1 MDTATSDTFV
11 SVIAPLSNDA
21 EILRDFVTEVST
33 VLRPRY
39 ANYEVVLVDDGS
51 TDQTASVLKDLLA
64 ELDCLRVVRLSR
76 RFGRDSAILA
86 GMESCI
92 GDYIVIIMP
101 ESDPPSL
108 IPELITRCR
117 AGAGVI
123 VGKPANAPPQPWW
136 AEFTSRLFHAYSRRV
151 LRVEM
156 QKGARSYFCLSRT
169 ALNAILAVRSR
180 VWHLRYLAGI
190 IGFDTSTV
198 EYKQISR
205 SGKQPQRHFTEDV
218 TDAIGIVLSNTKHP
232 LRIVSALG
240 LVASS
245 VNLLYMVY
253 IVLVYLLKPDV
264 AAGWTTLSMQ
274 TTVMFFLLFV
284 ILTVLSEYVALALEE
299 SQRRPAYF
307 VAAEMNSN
315 VVLRDQERRNIVTDS
330 K

>member
-1 MDTATSDTFV
+1 MDVATSDTFV

-21 EILRDFVTEVST
+21 GIVRAFANEVCG

-39 ANYEVVLVDDGS
+39 ANYELVLVDDGS
-51 TDQTASVLKDLLA
+51 TDETASILRTLIS
-64 ELDCLRVVRLSR
+64 ELDCIRVVRLSR

-92 GDYIVIIMP
+92 GDFIVIMMP
-101 ESDPPSL
+101 ETDPPAL
-108 IPELITRCR
+108 IPDLVARCR

-123 VGKPANAPPQPWW
+123 VGKPTDAPPQPWW
-136 AEFTSRLFHAYSRRV
+136 AEFTSRIFHAYSRRV

-156 QKGARSYFCLSRT
+156 QKGARSYFCLSRS

-198 EYKQISR
+198 EYKRISR
-205 SGKQPQRHFTEDV
+205 SGKQLSRNFAEDL
-218 TDAIGIVLSNTKHP
+218 TDAIGIVLANSKHP
-232 LRIVSALG
+232 LRAVSALG
-240 LVASS
+240 LIASGI
-245 VNLLYMVY
+245 NLLYMGY

-274 TTVMFFLLFV
+274 TSVMFFLLFV
-284 ILTVLSEYVALALEE
+284 ILTVLSEYVAMVLEE

-315 VVLRDQERRNIVTDS
+315 VVLRDPERRNVVTDS